1 MNCFRHETAPL
12 KAKIHLHFKMTREKI
27 ILYTL
32 KNVINSHHPPPP
44 PPLSFSPLN
53 NSEMAKEAVTLTFLQ
68 QSVTFC

>member
-32 KNVINSHHPPPP
+32 KNVINSHHTPR

>member
-44 PPLSFSPLN
+44 APPLL
-53 NSEMAKEAVTLTFLQ
+53 LTP
-68 QSVTFC
+68 

>member
-32 KNVINSHHPPPP
+32 KNVINSHHPPPRP
-44 PPLSFSPLN
+44 PSPSHPLITQKWQKKL
-53 NSEMAKEAVTLTFLQ
+53 
-68 QSVTFC
+68 

>member
-44 PPLSFSPLN
+44 PSPSHPLITQKWQKKL
-53 NSEMAKEAVTLTFLQ
+53 
-68 QSVTFC
+68 

>member
-32 KNVINSHHPPPP
+32 KNVINSHHSPRPPSPSH
-44 PPLSFSPLN
+44 PLITQKWQKKL
-53 NSEMAKEAVTLTFLQ
+53 
-68 QSVTFC
+68 

>member
-1 MNCFRHETAPL
+1 MSL
-12 KAKIHLHFKMTREKI
+12 
-27 ILYTL
+27 TL
-32 KNVINSHHPPPP
+32 TTPPPPPPP